1 MIPECVDIK
10 SVWNVLPPGIHDATL
25 DEIEQRFAAND
36 TRKRLYKGF
45 RKGVEALQKAGCKV
59 VYLDGAAA
67 MITNERQYRIT
78 KARLSDFQKA
88 VTAYDLDE
96 ATKRI
101 GSSVLAKAE
110 LKALKSE
117 TEVLSE
123 QIQEYDDLKS
133 GAVTILRAENLDELP
148 SILIRARIA
157 RGLSQRQLAG
167 KLNLKEQQIQR
178 YESDQYASASLRRL
192 TEVARALHLKIT
204 EVAEL
209 SQHPL

>member
-1 MIPECVDIK
+1 
-10 SVWNVLPPGIHDATL
+10 
-25 DEIEQRFAAND
+25 
-36 TRKRLYKGF
+36 
-45 RKGVEALQKAGCKV
+45 
-59 VYLDGAAA
+59 

-88 VTAYDLDE
+88 VKAYDMDE

-110 LKALKSE
+110 LEALKSE
-117 TEVLSE
+117 AEVLSE

-157 RGLSQRQLAG
+157 RGLSQRQLAD

-192 TEVARALHLKIT
+192 TEVARALQLKISQVT
-204 EVAEL
+204 EL
-209 SQHPL
+209 PQHPP

>member
-1 MIPECVDIK
+1 
-10 SVWNVLPPGIHDATL
+10 
-25 DEIEQRFAAND
+25 
-36 TRKRLYKGF
+36 
-45 RKGVEALQKAGCKV
+45 
-59 VYLDGAAA
+59 

-78 KARLSDFQKA
+78 KARLSDFHKA
-88 VTAYDLDE
+88 VKAYELDE

-110 LKALKSE
+110 LEALKSE
-117 TEVLSE
+117 AEILSE

-157 RGLSQRQLAG
+157 RGLSQRQLAD

-192 TEVARALHLKIT
+192 TEVARALQLKIS

-209 SQHPL
+209 SQRPL